1 MGLWQFRMGLNGLAG
16 DWEASHHRESDILNL
31 DWKKLRFL
39 WIFRVADLRRILHP
53 ANMYTLANGNQLN
66 Y

>member
-31 DWKKLRFL
+31 EKTQISLD
-39 WIFRVADLRRILHP
+39 I
-53 ANMYTLANGNQLN
+53 
-66 Y
+66 